1 MPFQKLSNQKK
12 VIPKEGIAE
21 LQNVDTNR
29 KIYYLNTSVNKKV
42 DYDGGEIPKWRKEMW
57 KTSKH

>member
-1 MPFQKLSNQKK
+1 MFFQMPFQKLSNQKK

-42 DYDGGEIPKWRKEMW
+42 DYDGGEIPK
-57 KTSKH
+57 